1 MIKEDVVDLMLESF
15 NNDTLAMCKQANMA
29 EAQIKTQMEQSQP
42 SLAYML
48 SNLYDKLKENN
59 LIA

>member
-1 MIKEDVVDLMLESF
+1 
-15 NNDTLAMCKQANMA
+15 MCKQANMA

>member
-1 MIKEDVVDLMLESF
+1 MSTEDVVDLMMKSI
-15 NNDTLAMCKQANMA
+15 NSDTWDMCKQANMP
-29 EAQIKTQMEQSQP
+29 EDQIENQIAQSQS

-48 SNLYDKLKENN
+48 SNVYDVLKESN

>member
-1 MIKEDVVDLMLESF
+1 MSKEDVVDLMMKSI
-15 NNDTLAMCKQANMA
+15 NSDTWDMCKQANMP
-29 EAQIKTQMEQSQP
+29 EDQIENQIAQSQS

-48 SNLYDKLKENN
+48 SNVYDVLKESN

>member
-1 MIKEDVVDLMLESF
+1 MSKEDAVDIMMKSV
-15 NNDTLAMCKQANMA
+15 NSDTWDMCKQANMP
-29 EAQIKTQMEQSQP
+29 EDQIENQISQSQS

-48 SNLYDKLKENN
+48 SNVYDKLKENN